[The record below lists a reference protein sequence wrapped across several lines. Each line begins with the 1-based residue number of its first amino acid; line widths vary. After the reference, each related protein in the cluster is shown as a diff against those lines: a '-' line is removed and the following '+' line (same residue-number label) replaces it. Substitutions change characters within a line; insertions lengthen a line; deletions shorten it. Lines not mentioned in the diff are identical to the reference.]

1 MSYLSKIKKLLSF
14 YTKASSFRKIENHE
28 VSELIYKILETKEN
42 HKCGGNDIEKIR
54 KTLLKN
60 EKLIKIEDLGAGSK
74 FSKNPYKTVKTIAKT
89 SLSPKWQCELM
100 ANIVKEF
107 HSEKILELGTSLGIC
122 TAYLADANRFG
133 TVYTIEGSESIAG
146 IAMQTFASLGLK
158 KIRSNIGPFDIVLP
172 SILNKLDT
180 IDFAFM
186 DGNHRK
192 EPTLKYF
199 DLILNKC
206 NDNAVIVIDDIY
218 WSSEMNEAWNEIII
232 HSKVSCSLDFYSFG
246 VILLNNR
253 FSGNYKVISSKYKL

>member
-1 MSYLSKIKKLLSF
+1 
-14 YTKASSFRKIENHE
+14 
-28 VSELIYKILETKEN
+28 
-42 HKCGGNDIEKIR
+42 
-54 KTLLKN
+54 
-60 EKLIKIEDLGAGSK
+60 
-74 FSKNPYKTVKTIAKT
+74 
-89 SLSPKWQCELM
+89 
-100 ANIVKEF
+100 
-107 HSEKILELGTSLGIC
+107 
-122 TAYLADANRFG
+122 NRFG

-232 HSKVSCSLDFYSFG
+232 HSKVSFSLDFYSFG